1 MWKANGGKPREIEI
15 TRGKAKSPKPKCL
28 NQKAELALFAPK
40 IMATFKQIEANR
52 RNALKSTGPKTP
64 EGKAVVALN
73 ALRRGLRARTVVL
86 PGEDRQEFLR
96 LCKQLECEWQP
107 LTRTEQAYVEQLA
120 IALWKL
126 SRLDKEEAA
135 LFDQPA
141 TIAQFPLLHCLWQAQ
156 SRLERAF
163 ARAHLNLEH
172 LQKTRRQESALP
184 SPAPANVGQAAACG
198 GL

>member
-1 MWKANGGKPREIEI
+1 
-15 TRGKAKSPKPKCL
+15 
-28 NQKAELALFAPK
+28 
-40 IMATFKQIEANR
+40 MATLKQIEANR
-52 RNALKSTGPKTP
+52 GNALNSTGPKTP
-64 EGKAVVALN
+64 EGKAAVALN

-96 LCKQLECEWQP
+96 LCKQLESEWQP

-135 LFDQPA
+135 LFDPRHHC
-141 TIAQFPLLHCLWQAQ
+141 TIPSAALPLAAP

-163 ARAHLNLEH
+163 ARPHLNQEYIP
-172 LQKTRRQESALP
+172 KTRRQESAL
-184 SPAPANVGQAAACG
+184 SNTEPAPQSAAAAAA
-198 GL
+198 L